1 MRSQTWL
8 YLPLTLIGATWG
20 LTVPAMKIAVDG
32 GYPVTGVLFWQVAL
46 ASLVAFGAFLFKR
59 RRISITKRRLVL
71 FAWITAF
78 GSVLPGIVS
87 YTAAAQ
93 LPAGVMAITI
103 AMVPIFI
110 MPIAIMTGHEV
121 FQAKRVVG
129 VLMGALA
136 IFLLIGP
143 DTSLPD
149 PSKAVFVLLALLSP
163 LFYSFEDNFI
173 AYYGL
178 DGLTAIETL
187 LGSALLGVIVM
198 GVVVVTQGTF
208 IPIWQDG
215 VSAADWAI
223 LVIGLTT
230 GIAYAGFIWI
240 IGQAGPVFSGQIA
253 YLVTIFGVLWSMFLL
268 GENYSGYIWLA
279 FVVMLFGM
287 FLVRPRTDGVEPVEP

>member
-32 GYPVTGVLFWQVAL
+32 GYPITGVLFWQVAL
-46 ASLVAFGAFLFKR
+46 ACLVALTFFLFKR
-59 RRISITKRRLVL
+59 RRFAITKRRLVL

-78 GSVLPGIVS
+78 GSVLPGLVS
-87 YTAAAQ
+87 YSAAAQ

-110 MPIAIMTGHEV
+110 MPIAIWTGHEI
-121 FQAKRVVG
+121 FKPKRVVG

-143 DTSLPD
+143 ETSLPD
-149 PSKAVFVLLALLSP
+149 PSKAGFVLLALLSP

-178 DGLTAIETL
+178 DGLTPIETL
-187 LGSALLGVIVM
+187 LGSSFLGLVLMAGYVA
-198 GVVVVTQGTF
+198 THGTF

-215 VSAADWAI
+215 ISHADWAI
-223 LVIGLTT
+223 MVIGLTT

-253 YLVTIFGVLWSMFLL
+253 YLVTIFGVLWSIMLL
-268 GENYSGYIWLA
+268 GESYSGYIWLA
-279 FVVMLFGM
+279 FAVMLLGM
-287 FLVRPRTDGVEPVEP
+287 FLVRPRGDGA